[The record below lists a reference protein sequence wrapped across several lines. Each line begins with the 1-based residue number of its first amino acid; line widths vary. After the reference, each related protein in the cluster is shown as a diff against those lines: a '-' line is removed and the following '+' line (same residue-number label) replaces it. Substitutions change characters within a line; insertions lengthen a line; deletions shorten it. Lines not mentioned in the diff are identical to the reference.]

1 MNYAIILSGGIGTR
15 MQMGDFPKQYLEVE
29 KKPILLYTLEQ
40 FQKSSA
46 VEKIV
51 IVAADA
57 WREKIRGW
65 MEEDGITKFLAFA
78 DAGDTRQESI
88 HNGLTVCMED
98 SVSEN
103 DGVIIH
109 DGVRPLVSE
118 QLIGDCLAAL
128 ADHEGCMPVLPM
140 KDTIYQSSDGTKID
154 HLLQRQAAD
163 SSQGTYL
170 SAYRTIVFPGKILF
184 FFRHYIYPLSDTLI
198 IINSITQE
206 EGFRQWFPRIQ
217 FWKSCTSAYPQR
229 PDRFPSIQHQNQR
242 HRATLRRCTR
252 CRYRIRNKKAH

>member
-140 KDTIYQSSDGTKID
+140 KDTELDYANSLKKAFQSVHIFISSDTEEDVEIIKNTFE
-154 HLLQRQAAD
+154 RWRD
-163 SSQGTYL
+163 SQ
-170 SAYRTIVFPGKILF
+170 
-184 FFRHYIYPLSDTLI
+184 
-198 IINSITQE
+198 
-206 EGFRQWFPRIQ
+206 
-217 FWKSCTSAYPQR
+217 
-229 PDRFPSIQHQNQR
+229 
-242 HRATLRRCTR
+242 
-252 CRYRIRNKKAH
+252 

>member
-78 DAGDTRQESI
+78 DAGVTRQESI

-154 HLLQRQAAD
+154 HLLERSTLLTGILTSQVISNVPAAVLLSGFTD
-163 SSQGTYL
+163 NWRDLLLGVDIGGLGTPIASLASLITLKLYL
-170 SAYRTIVFPGKILF
+170 RSREARPGWFLGVFTLGNVLGLVIL
-184 FFRHYIYPLSDTLI
+184 LAAAAVL
-198 IINSITQE
+198 
-206 EGFRQWFPRIQ
+206 FP
-217 FWKSCTSAYPQR
+217 
-229 PDRFPSIQHQNQR
+229 
-242 HRATLRRCTR
+242 
-252 CRYRIRNKKAH
+252 

>member
-1 MNYAIILSGGIGTR
+1 MTMKIALAGPYPAG
-15 MQMGDFPKQYLEVE
+15 
-29 KKPILLYTLEQ
+29 TLEQ

-128 ADHEGCMPVLPM
+128 ADHLVQPAAAVVVVNVNLQMLGQL
-140 KDTIYQSSDGTKID
+140 ID
-154 HLLQRQAAD
+154 A
-163 SSQGTYL
+163 GL
-170 SAYRTIVFPGKILF
+170 S
-184 FFRHYIYPLSDTLI
+184 LI
-198 IINSITQE
+198 HI
-206 EGFRQWFPRIQ
+206 
-217 FWKSCTSAYPQR
+217 
-229 PDRFPSIQHQNQR
+229 
-242 HRATLRRCTR
+242 
-252 CRYRIRNKKAH
+252 

>member
-88 HNGLTVCMED
+88 HNGLAVCMED
-98 SVSEN
+98 SVLEN

-109 DGVRPLVSE
+109 DGVPPLVSE

-154 HLLQRQAAD
+154 HLLERSTLFAGQAPEAFRLHPYAKINREA
-163 SSQGTYL
+163 SKEELSLTRGT
-170 SAYRTIVFPGKILF
+170 SEIAYRHGMDVAMIPGDERNFKITTRSDLERFCTIV
-184 FFRHYIYPLSDTLI
+184 
-198 IINSITQE
+198 
-206 EGFRQWFPRIQ
+206 EGET
-217 FWKSCTSAYPQR
+217 K
-229 PDRFPSIQHQNQR
+229 
-242 HRATLRRCTR
+242 
-252 CRYRIRNKKAH
+252 

>member
-154 HLLQRQAAD
+154 HLLER
-163 SSQGTYL
+163 STLLPVRRRKPSGCIRTRRSTGKHRKRSCPSQGERVKLPT
-170 SAYRTIVFPGKILF
+170 AMEWMWR
-184 FFRHYIYPLSDTLI
+184 
-198 IINSITQE
+198 
-206 EGFRQWFPRIQ
+206 
-217 FWKSCTSAYPQR
+217 
-229 PDRFPSIQHQNQR
+229 
-242 HRATLRRCTR
+242 
-252 CRYRIRNKKAH
+252 

>member
-128 ADHEGCMPVLPM
+128 ADHEGCTTDVAHQDFRN
-140 KDTIYQSSDGTKID
+140 KDRYGDNVKHTTK
-154 HLLQRQAAD
+154 R
-163 SSQGTYL
+163 
-170 SAYRTIVFPGKILF
+170 
-184 FFRHYIYPLSDTLI
+184 
-198 IINSITQE
+198 N
-206 EGFRQWFPRIQ
+206 
-217 FWKSCTSAYPQR
+217 
-229 PDRFPSIQHQNQR
+229 R
-242 HRATLRRCTR
+242 HRRNQEGCRDGVNHSRTHCGDEREQDEQLSWRPFGHFHRPQSQQTEETGFLDDGNQDHHAAQKTDCIEVNELFDGFILRNIAAVEHRTAAEHGADRTR
-252 CRYRIRNKKAH
+252 NLF

>member
-88 HNGLTVCMED
+88 RNGLTVCTED

-128 ADHEGCMPVLPM
+128 ADHDGCMPVLPM

-154 HLLQRQAAD
+154 HLLERSTLFAGQAPEAFRLHPYAKINREA
-163 SSQGTYL
+163 SKEEL
-170 SAYRTIVFPGKILF
+170 SLTRERV
-184 FFRHYIYPLSDTLI
+184 
-198 IINSITQE
+198 
-206 EGFRQWFPRIQ
+206 
-217 FWKSCTSAYPQR
+217 KSPT
-229 PDRFPSIQHQNQR
+229 
-242 HRATLRRCTR
+242 ATGWMWR
-252 CRYRIRNKKAH
+252 

>member
-88 HNGLTVCMED
+88 HNGLAVCMED
-98 SVSEN
+98 SVLEN

-154 HLLQRQAAD
+154 HLLERSTLFAGQAPEAVRED
-163 SSQGTYL
+163 Q
-170 SAYRTIVFPGKILF
+170 PG
-184 FFRHYIYPLSDTLI
+184 
-198 IINSITQE
+198 SIE
-206 EGFRQWFPRIQ
+206 RGAVPHKGNE
-217 FWKSCTSAYPQR
+217 
-229 PDRFPSIQHQNQR
+229 
-242 HRATLRRCTR
+242 
-252 CRYRIRNKKAH
+252 

>member
-154 HLLQRQAAD
+154 HLPVRRRKP
-163 SSQGTYL
+163 SGCIRTRRSTGKHRKRSCPSQGERVKLPT
-170 SAYRTIVFPGKILF
+170 AMEWMWR
-184 FFRHYIYPLSDTLI
+184 
-198 IINSITQE
+198 
-206 EGFRQWFPRIQ
+206 
-217 FWKSCTSAYPQR
+217 
-229 PDRFPSIQHQNQR
+229 
-242 HRATLRRCTR
+242 
-252 CRYRIRNKKAH
+252 